1 MCVYE
6 IEGTRNKI
14 IGPICTLTGRG
25 CFIESELD
33 KPLCLRRAWANQ
45 YQMKASS
52 PEAPRSP
59 MAASGGTI

>member
-25 CFIESELD
+25 CFVENELD
-33 KPLCLRRAWANQ
+33 KARCQRRLWALQ
-45 YQMKASS
+45 YQLKQAS
-52 PEAPRSP
+52 PEGPRSP
-59 MAASGGTI
+59 AAT